1 MSGGVDSS
9 VAAQLMVENGFE
21 CIGATMRLHDSNIDE
36 NTEQSCCTSKDI
48 EDAKA
53 VADALKFDYYVYD
66 FQGDFERCVIG
77 NFIDCYL
84 CGKTPNPCIEC
95 NRNLKFKKLMET
107 ALDMGYNFVVTGH
120 YVRSEFDEK
129 TGRYILKKAVDETKD
144 QSYVL
149 YSLTQEELK
158 HTIFPL
164 GNMTKAQI
172 REKAKENGFINA
184 DKSDSQDI
192 CFVPDGKYADFIE
205 KRLDK
210 PIEKGN
216 FVDKQG
222 NVLGEHQGIIRYTI
236 GQRKGLGIALGK
248 PAFVTDIRPE
258 SNEVVLGESEDLLK
272 SHLVAENINLI
283 SVDNLFEKRE
293 LKAKIRYSKQEQP
306 AIVYQKDDKLYVDFL
321 EPQRAITKGQ
331 AVVIYD
337 GDVVVGGGTICEYK

>member
-21 CIGATMRLHDSNIDE
+21 CIGATMRLHDSSIDE

-53 VADALKFDYYVYD
+53 VADALGFDYYVYD

-95 NRNLKFKKLMET
+95 NRNLKFKKLMQT
-107 ALDMGYNFVVTGH
+107 AIDMGYTYVVTGH

-205 KRLDK
+205 KRLQK

>member
-9 VAAQLMVENGFE
+9 VAAQLMVENGYE

-36 NTEQSCCTSKDI
+36 NTQQSCCTSKDI

-53 VADALKFDYYVYD
+53 VADALGFDYYVYD

-95 NRNLKFKKLMET
+95 NRNLKFKKLMEK
-107 ALDMGYNFVVTGH
+107 ALEMGYNYVVTGH
-120 YVRSEFDEK
+120 YVRSEFDEVS
-129 TGRYILKKAVDETKD
+129 GRYVLKKAVDETKD

-172 REKAKENGFINA
+172 REKARENGFINA

-205 KRLDK
+205 NRLQK

-216 FVDKQG
+216 FVDSNG

-248 PAFVTDIRPE
+248 PAFVTEIRPE
-258 SNEVVLGESEDLLK
+258 TNEVVLGETQDLLK
-272 SHLVAENINLI
+272 SHLVADNINLI

>member
-9 VAAQLMVENGFE
+9 VAACIMVENGYD
-21 CIGATMRLHDSNIDE
+21 CMGATMRLHDSNIDE
-36 NTEQSCCTSKDI
+36 TAEQSCCTSKDI

-53 VADALKFDYYVYD
+53 VADALGFDYRVYD
-66 FQGDFERCVIG
+66 FQDDFENQVIG
-77 NFIDCYL
+77 KFIKCYL
-84 CGKTPNPCIEC
+84 CGETPNPCIEC
-95 NRNLKFKKLMET
+95 NRNLKFKKLMDK
-107 ALDMGYNFVVTGH
+107 ALELGYNYVVTGH
-120 YVRSEFDEK
+120 YVRSEFDENS
-129 TGRYILKKAVDETKD
+129 GRFVLKKAVDETKD

-149 YSLTQEELK
+149 YSLTQQELA

-164 GNMTKAQI
+164 GNMTKVQI
-172 REKAKENGFINA
+172 REKAREKGFINA

-205 KRLDK
+205 NRLET
-210 PIEKGN
+210 PISKGN
-216 FVDKQG
+216 FVDKDG
-222 NVLGEHQGIIRYTI
+222 KVLGEHQGIIRYTI

-248 PAFVTDIRPE
+248 PAFVTDIRPKT
-258 SNEVVLGESEDLLK
+258 NEVVLGEPEDLLK
-272 SHLVAENINLI
+272 SHLVADNINLI
-283 SVDNLFEKRE
+283 SVDNLFEKKL

-306 AIVYQKDDKLYVDFL
+306 AQVYQVEDKLYVDFL

>member
-21 CIGATMRLHDSNIDE
+21 CIGATMRLHDSSIDE

-95 NRNLKFKKLMET
+95 NRNLKFKKLMQT
-107 ALDMGYNFVVTGH
+107 AIDMGYTYVVTGH

-205 KRLDK
+205 KRLQK

>member
-36 NTEQSCCTSKDI
+36 KTEQSCCTSKDI

-95 NRNLKFKKLMET
+95 NRNLKFKKLMQT
-107 ALDMGYNFVVTGH
+107 AIDMGYNFVVTGH

-164 GNMTKAQI
+164 GHMTKAQI

-205 KRLDK
+205 KRLQK